1 MIKYLATA
9 SLLLAAAYLTGGQ
22 ALAAEQGITDTEIV
36 IGDVE
41 PLTGPP
47 ALLGVAASIGHK
59 IAIAEANAAG
69 GINGRKIK
77 YVLEDD
83 GYVTA
88 RTIQGVRKV
97 IDVDKAFAMLGI
109 SGSGQSIAV
118 MPVLE
123 KAGIPTVIDVAPV
136 KFLWEPPRKNV
147 FVVGQSYEEGIIHLV
162 TYLAEKNPGK
172 KWGLITQDDDYGI
185 TVRDGFD
192 TVVKAKKLNVVYSGN
207 YKKGQQDFSSDMLQ
221 LKQSGAEVFLAGG
234 IIGENIAMM
243 KELEKLNIKPVVG
256 IFWPGRVEPV
266 LKLMGPAGDGIYA
279 VDYVEPFAG
288 AAGKAFLEKAKGL
301 IPEAEMKGINRY
313 SMTGY
318 AAAKVLIAAIE
329 RCGKQPTWACT
340 ITELEKTKNVETG
353 IMAPISFGPGVALL
367 EPEAADYAVRVL
379 DAEFQTGAVRI
390 GIDVSRQIRSSPL
403 PSGEVEL
410 RSNSGE
416 GLPIEAYPL
425 TRIAW
430 RTFDG
435 RGSASHPFRDFFQH
449 NLGGAAADGQDPGV
463 ADHAF
468 DRRAAHEAGAAMQL
482 QATMHDFVQHFRR

>member
-1 MIKYLATA
+1 MRKYLTTA
-9 SLLLAAAYLTGGQ
+9 SLLFAGALFVACP
-22 ALAAEQGITDTEIV
+22 ALAQQGITDTEIV

-59 IAIAEANAAG
+59 IAIAEANNAG

-88 RTIQGVRKV
+88 RTIQGVKKV
-97 IDVDKAFAMLGI
+97 IEVDKAFAMLGI

-123 KAGIPTVIDVAPV
+123 KSGIPTVIDVAPV
-136 KFLWEPPRKNV
+136 KFLWEPARKNV

-162 TYLAEKNPGK
+162 NYLAEKNPGK

-192 TVVKAKKLNVVYSGN
+192 SVVKARKLNVVYSGN

-221 LKQSGAEVFLAGG
+221 LKDSGAEVFLAGG
-234 IIGENIAMM
+234 IIAENIAMM
-243 KELEKLNIKPVVG
+243 KELEKLSIKPAVG
-256 IFWPGRVEPV
+256 IFWPGRIEPV

-288 AAGKAFLEKAKGL
+288 EAGKAFLEKAKPL
-301 IPEAEMKGINRY
+301 VSEAEFKGINRY
-313 SMTGY
+313 TMTGY

-340 ITELEKTKNVETG
+340 ISELEKTKDVATG
-353 IMAPISFGPGVALL
+353 VMAPISFGPGVRFSNQKLQIMQA
-367 EPEAADYAVRVL
+367 EAATLSFKPVK
-379 DAEFQTGAVRI
+379 
-390 GIDVSRQIRSSPL
+390 
-403 PSGEVEL
+403 
-410 RSNSGE
+410 
-416 GLPIEAYPL
+416 
-425 TRIAW
+425 
-430 RTFDG
+430 
-435 RGSASHPFRDFFQH
+435 
-449 NLGGAAADGQDPGV
+449 
-463 ADHAF
+463 
-468 DRRAAHEAGAAMQL
+468 
-482 QATMHDFVQHFRR
+482 